1 VASRPSISFVRVSV
15 LALAALCTL
24 LAACGD
30 MMKVDDPQLK
40 QIEEM
45 LNAQLPPGTP
55 SSLVFQFVAAR
66 GYPIEPAG
74 RSDALM
80 VIIRHI
86 DQQKLKPV
94 TARVTFYFDKNDKL
108 IKTDIVRTMNEPLP
122 KSEPQT
128 SPEPGTEAEPGSKP
142 PQ

>member
-1 VASRPSISFVRVSV
+1 MASRLSSFAVRVSV
-15 LALAALCTL
+15 LVMAALCAL
-24 LAACGD
+24 LSGCGD

-40 QIEEM
+40 QIEDM

-55 SSLVFQFVAAR
+55 SSLVFQFVTAR

-86 DQQKLKPV
+86 DPEKLKPV
-94 TARVTFYFDKNDKL
+94 TARVTFHFDKNDKL
-108 IKTDIVRTMNEPLP
+108 IKTDVVRTMNEPIP
-122 KSEPQT
+122 KAGSPPT
-128 SPEPGTEAEPGSKP
+128 PEPGTEPDTGSKT